1 MNKTDILL
9 QMMQQPQ
16 DYTAEEWQ
24 EILADEECRELYTLM
39 SMTRSALDAASADE
53 KTTDDVIDAEWQRL
67 QVKSHT
73 PLFTLHA
80 SVLKY
85 AAMFVG
91 ILMLSGIAFAAIR
104 IVTTSNHSQK
114 DVETELTNNSMSSQ
128 PSVLSPQNSE
138 GDSIPSVRLF
148 ENTPLD
154 EMVSEIAHYYH
165 LEADIQSKEAHELR
179 LYYRWELKDAIESV
193 MDDLNHFDRVCLTV
207 EDDKMIVV
215 H

>member
-91 ILMLSGIAFAAIR
+91 ILMLSGIAFAY
-104 IVTTSNHSQK
+104 
-114 DVETELTNNSMSSQ
+114 ELSTFRS
-128 PSVLSPQNSE
+128 
-138 GDSIPSVRLF
+138 
-148 ENTPLD
+148 
-154 EMVSEIAHYYH
+154 
-165 LEADIQSKEAHELR
+165 
-179 LYYRWELKDAIESV
+179 
-193 MDDLNHFDRVCLTV
+193 
-207 EDDKMIVV
+207 
-215 H
+215 

>member
-165 LEADIQSKEAHELR
+165 LEADIQSNEAHELR
-179 LYYRWELKDAIESV
+179 R
-193 MDDLNHFDRVCLTV
+193 
-207 EDDKMIVV
+207 
-215 H
+215 

>member
-1 MNKTDILL
+1 
-9 QMMQQPQ
+9 
-16 DYTAEEWQ
+16 
-24 EILADEECRELYTLM
+24 
-39 SMTRSALDAASADE
+39 
-53 KTTDDVIDAEWQRL
+53 
-67 QVKSHT
+67 
-73 PLFTLHA
+73 
-80 SVLKY
+80 
-85 AAMFVG
+85 MFVG

-207 EDDKMIVV
+207 EDDKVIVV